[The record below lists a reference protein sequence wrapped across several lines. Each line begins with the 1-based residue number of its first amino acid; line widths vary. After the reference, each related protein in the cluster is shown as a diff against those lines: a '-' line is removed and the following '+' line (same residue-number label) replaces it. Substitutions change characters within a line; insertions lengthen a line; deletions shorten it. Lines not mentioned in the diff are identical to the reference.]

1 MLNLLYTLAIPSET
15 FAALNLATIIF
26 DPLEQFET
34 TDVLTFGHLHVINNL
49 GLIMLMNL
57 ILMVMVFAS
66 YDLNLTNNYD
76 FATRSIYQLVQS
88 MVKENLYIRKQQYF
102 AVLFYLFMTL
112 LFANLIGLLPYSFT
126 ITSSFIVT
134 LFISLLHF
142 IGVNAIGAS
151 QHG

>member
-1 MLNLLYTLAIPSET
+1 MSNAIFRNEILLPS
-15 FAALNLATIIF
+15 FNMIC
-26 DPLEQFET
+26 DPLEQFEVT
-34 TDVLTFGHLHVINNL
+34 SVYSVGGTSLFDNL
-49 GLIMLMNL
+49 GLILLLNLFLMAAFL
-57 ILMVMVFAS
+57 SA

-102 AVLFYLFMTL
+102 AVLFYLFVTL

-126 ITSSFIVT
+126 VTSSFVVT

-142 IGVNAIGAS
+142 IGVNVIGAS